1 MPAPRIVHL
10 AGYSAPYG
18 SSFVYMARA
27 VLRGALRRGWSAE
40 LVFEQEAEGLP
51 WVADVEAD
59 GIRVRFMP
67 VQSRRRLRALVD
79 AMLDE
84 SDAPT
89 LLHTHYT
96 VFDIASALAGG
107 RRPGVAV
114 VWHLR
119 TRLVPGWKAK
129 LRNRPKFGLVGR
141 RVDMIFGNAPDM
153 VEEAIAR
160 GAPAAR
166 TEFLANPIDTSRF
179 PVVTPDGRRRV
190 REELGL
196 PQERPVLLHFGWLW
210 ETKGGDLFL
219 EAVRRLVDD
228 GHDVLALSVGG
239 GGPAHALGRELG
251 LEDRVVVLPF
261 QENVQRMYAA
271 ADVFVACSR
280 AEGMTFSLAE
290 ALCSGLGVVA
300 SDIPGQSI
308 QSPTSQGR
316 KLVALEPGA
325 IAAAA
330 AELLARSPE
339 QAVVDTAAARA
350 WIEEHQGVEGWA
362 ERLLDRYA
370 ELLRLP

>member
-1 MPAPRIVHL
+1 MSSPRIVHL

-27 VLRGALRRGWSAE
+27 VLRGALRRGWTAE
-40 LVFEQEAEGLP
+40 MVFEQEAEGFP
-51 WVADVEAD
+51 WIAEVEAD

-67 VQSRRRLRALVD
+67 VQSRRRLRLLID

-84 SDAPT
+84 SEAPT

-107 RRPGVAV
+107 RRAHVAV

-129 LRNRPKFGLVGR
+129 LRNRPKFGLVAR
-141 RVDMIFGNAPDM
+141 RVDRIFGNAPDM
-153 VEEAIAR
+153 VAEAIAR

-166 TEFLANPIDTSRF
+166 TEFLPNPIDISRF
-179 PVVTPDGRRRV
+179 PIVAPEECLRV
-190 REELGL
+190 RDELGL
-196 PQERPVLLHFGWLW
+196 PHDRPVLLHFGWLW
-210 ETKGGDLFL
+210 DVKGGDLFL
-219 EAVRRLVDD
+219 EAVRRLVDE
-228 GHDVLALSVGG
+228 GHDLVALSVGG
-239 GGPAHALGRELG
+239 GEPAEALSRELG
-251 LEDRVVVLPF
+251 LEDRVVILPF
-261 QENVQRMYAA
+261 QESVQRMYAA

-308 QSPTSQGR
+308 QSPTSR
-316 KLVALEPGA
+316 ARRLVPLDPAA

-330 AELLARSPE
+330 AELLARPPE
-339 QAVVDTAAARA
+339 EAAVDTAAARA
-350 WIEEHQGVEGWA
+350 WIQEHQDVEGWA